1 MHWRPLR
8 TSGIVKTMSS
18 PDSAREG
25 SQGEYSLD
33 EDDQLQPEDTLID
46 RGVEDVL
53 DEGYSPP
60 DRPLGLDAYGTTD
73 AEQREGESLD
83 QRLAE
88 EVPDVTDDE
97 GSPAEF
103 HDYREVGATRSGR
116 LVADDE
122 GSGEDT
128 EKDMVS
134 DDVGIDGGA
143 ASAEEA
149 AVHVVEDD

>member
-1 MHWRPLR
+1 
-8 TSGIVKTMSS
+8 MSS

-33 EDDQLQPEDTLID
+33 EEGQLTQEDTLID
-46 RGVEDVL
+46 RGVEDTL

-60 DRPLGLDAYGTTD
+60 ERPLGLDAYGTTG

-88 EVPDVTDDE
+88 EVPDISDE
-97 GSPAEF
+97 GGSPEF
-103 HDYREVGATRSGR
+103 RDFREVGASRSGR
-116 LVADDE
+116 LVADDQ

-128 EKDMVS
+128 EKDMVAE
-134 DDVGIDGGA
+134 DIGIDGGA